1 MTDKQLD
8 DLFKSR
14 LENHSSQL
22 ADDMWMRIANE
33 NKKRKRGVV
42 LTRYLFFLLLLFIVG
57 AGVNFFIN
65 DNFKTKNEINKTIG
79 SQQRLVHKENDRGQE
94 TGKRLMPEETDSTAN
109 EKMALTTSKESELYS
124 TIKRNYK
131 KRANTMHAPGSP
143 NLIED
148 NGRSNDNI
156 FKRSDETELLNNSA
170 KNELNKSKPAILK
183 DSIQAQEPTNV
194 AGEDKVDGAND
205 KIAIELYV
213 SPQLPIN
220 EISSGNASY
229 ASQLKNGSHARLSY
243 NIGAR
248 SSVAITKQLSAK
260 IGVVFGQINE
270 KIVFRD
276 SALGSNSAYNNVFKS
291 IDIPLLLSY
300 KLPGQ
305 RIIKTSFTSGILL
318 NIHSSYKG
326 AIPSVFGQALNLNAA
341 NVYNT
346 NTGVSIYASMMIS
359 KEMNNRFSFFAEP
372 YFCYPV
378 KNMADKFQSF
388 KQRINTVGVSF
399 GVKYNLPGR
408 VK

>member
-14 LENHSSQL
+14 LENYSSEVG
-22 ADDMWMRIANE
+22 DDMWMRIANK

-42 LTRYLFFLLLLFIVG
+42 LTRSLFFLLLVFIVG
-57 AGVNFFIN
+57 TGGYFFID
-65 DNFKTKNEINKTIG
+65 DNFKTQNETNKTSG
-79 SQQRLVHKENDRGQE
+79 SKQRLVHKKNNQGQKIGE
-94 TGKRLMPEETDSTAN
+94 RLMPEETDSTAN
-109 EKMALTTSKESELYS
+109 KKEALTTSRESQLNS
-124 TIKRNYK
+124 TFKRNYK
-131 KRANTMHAPGSP
+131 KRANTIHPPGSP
-143 NLIED
+143 SVIED
-148 NGRSNDNI
+148 NGRANDNI
-156 FKRSDETELLNNSA
+156 FKRSGETELLNNSA
-170 KNELNKSKPAILK
+170 KNELNKSKPAVLK

-194 AGEDKVDGAND
+194 AGEDKDDGAND

-243 NIGAR
+243 NVGAR
-248 SSVAITKQLSAK
+248 FSVAITTQLSAK
-260 IGVVFGQINE
+260 IGVVFNKINE

-276 SALGSNSAYNNVFKS
+276 SALGANSTYNNVFKS
-291 IDIPLLLSY
+291 INIPLLLSF
-300 KLPGQ
+300 KLSGQ
-305 RIIKTSFTSGILL
+305 KIIKTSFTSGVLL

-359 KEMNNRFSFFAEP
+359 KEMNNKFSVFAEP